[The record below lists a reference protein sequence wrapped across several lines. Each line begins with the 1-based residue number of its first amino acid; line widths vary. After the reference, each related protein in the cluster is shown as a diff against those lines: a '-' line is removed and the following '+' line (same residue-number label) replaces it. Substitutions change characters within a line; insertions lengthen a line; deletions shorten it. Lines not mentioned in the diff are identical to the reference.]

1 MHIIL
6 CDATKVIVLE
16 VLFGSH
22 HVILDSWG
30 DKKVE

>member
-6 CDATKVIVLE
+6 CDATNVNVLE

-22 HVILDSWG
+22 HVVLDSWC

>member
-6 CDATKVIVLE
+6 CDATTVIVLE

-22 HVILDSWG
+22 HVILDSWC

>member
-1 MHIIL
+1 MFVIL
-6 CDATKVIVLE
+6 CDATTVIVLE

-22 HVILDSWG
+22 QVILDSWC